1 MKFQYRLIP
10 LPNMSES
17 LSVQRYGGDL
27 SGPFNPSLVEHSVYP
42 FNGLPTFELHVP
54 YHFVI
59 VNTGKK
65 LYQLYGTEA
74 IEFDRDFSFLSDP
87 AKNMMDIVR
96 NIYVAWMEAQPS
108 LEWLRGKGC
117 DDGQDSPVEQTH
129 CGGVSPDG
137 SRQSSGAASGGKG
150 SQNQAQDV
158 AAAPSG
164 ATKGQR
170 RAPTK
175 SLLPWDSASCLE
187 PFERLD
193 EGNGGDD
200 EKPFVDDED
209 NEYEDN
215 EYEDNEYE
223 DNEFFE
229 SLKQWASDVWTATHP
244 DSRSDSEVTLVGAA
258 AGTGLSKSVEL
269 TTSPPPLL
277 LSVQ

>member
-96 NIYVAWMEAQPS
+96 NIYVAWMEARPS
-108 LEWLRGKGC
+108 LEWLGGKGC
-117 DDGQDSPVEQTH
+117 DDGKDSPVEQTH

-137 SRQSSGAASGGKG
+137 GCQSSGAASGGKG

-164 ATKGQR
+164 ATKGQQ

-175 SLLPWDSASCLE
+175 SLFPWDSASCLE

-193 EGNGGDD
+193 EGKGGDD

-209 NEYEDN
+209 NEYED
-215 EYEDNEYE
+215 D
-223 DNEFFE
+223 EFFE

-244 DSRSDSEVTLVGAA
+244 DSGSDSEVTLVGAA
-258 AGTGLSKSVEL
+258 AGTALSKSVEP

-277 LSVQ
+277 LAVQ